1 IALLAFAQQCGDR
14 HAEKMPEE
22 IEQRRLECRH
32 RVNGRAQIEGLGPAA
47 TDIAIREA
55 FPRLVQNIV
64 VHPDRA
70 TNDQRP
76 RILQRLTDAR
86 ATGNFAHARVAGI
99 VLEDDDVASEKRSV
113 RTAQVQEHAVMTSH
127 RYDRHLGHDR
137 RFPRDALRHETL
149 PANSAR
155 RKIGRPMV
163 GTFPVCCARA
173 ANGHAAAATPISVMN
188 ARRRYAELSATIAHE
203 VLQSRRCPSGS
214 LISKNSESESEQ
226 RVARMLMWPVILATT
241 PSSSTLKPTS
251 RSAAHR
257 FNLKTLM
264 GPRLSW
270 SWRSY
275 QLERRSGRQSQG
287 KANPPGLNFRIV
299 GGSSM
304 PI

>member
-1 IALLAFAQQCGDR
+1 MRLAEIGQIGLVTIADIEQVSQSFDGIALLAFAQQCGDR
-14 HAEKMPEE
+14 HAEKVPQE
-22 IEQRRLECRH
+22 IEQRRLKCRH
-32 RVNGRAQIEGLGPAA
+32 RVNGGAQIEGLGAAA
-47 TDIAIREA
+47 TDIAIRET
-55 FPRLVQNIV
+55 FPYLVQNIV

-127 RYDRHLGHDR
+127 RYDRHLSHDR

-173 ANGHAAAATPISVMN
+173 VSGHPAAVPSSVMN
-188 ARRRYAELSATIAHE
+188 WRRFTARCLPVLPTERIAHLGTVDCCIHPRGRNE
-203 VLQSRRCPSGS
+203 MIAITPPKIFSKEWSAPLGVDRYEAVQSAICR
-214 LISKNSESESEQ
+214 
-226 RVARMLMWPVILATT
+226 AY
-241 PSSSTLKPTS
+241 SSSKLTGLLYP
-251 RSAAHR
+251 SAE
-257 FNLKTLM
+257 
-264 GPRLSW
+264 W
-270 SWRSY
+270 
-275 QLERRSGRQSQG
+275 
-287 KANPPGLNFRIV
+287 
-299 GGSSM
+299 
-304 PI
+304 